1 MGVLEALVAFQ
12 FQTKHLQHRMVKP
25 RVKMRGLK
33 KKKELK
39 DRGDRQWSA
48 ELM

>member
-39 DRGDRQWSA
+39 TEETSSGV
-48 ELM
+48 LN